1 MTLDL
6 NWIGIWDN
14 YGDVAESVDFVVIS
28 CELPLPVTFS
38 CCPEAIFMRFFHQFL
53 QNFSRSHAR
62 YWSVLCTWQG
72 VWRVA
77 RNLHN
82 VIVVCKFVCVAS
94 PSQCGKLQVKSQVT
108 KTATQVRLESSHL
121 TEVYISGLYY
131 IVRGLYTNA
140 PSPRESFERASKD
153 YLRLE
158 KTIYRFKKTICGLK
172 KTI

>member
-1 MTLDL
+1 MILDL

-14 YGDVAESVDFVVIS
+14 YGDVAESVDFVVIH
-28 CELPLPVTFS
+28 ELPLPVTFS

-72 VWRVA
+72 VWCVA

-94 PSQCGKLQVKSQVT
+94 PSQCGKLQVKSDSSQVT
-108 KTATQVRLESSHL
+108 WLKSTSLVYATSRVGCTQMRHHRANHL
-121 TEVYISGLYY
+121 
-131 IVRGLYTNA
+131 
-140 PSPRESFERASKD
+140 RASKD

-158 KTIYRFKKTICGLK
+158 KTIYRLKKTICGLK